1 MLSPGSLAQPAE
13 LESACAQ
20 QSSVLHSANK
30 FLGSMPFTQLQ
41 GQPLQNLFP
50 SDDWWL
56 LMTLPAFAWCA
67 LYTNRQGR
75 YCSEGALRSCGVWQE
90 AGTCTGCRSC
100 ACSPDSSQWAA
111 CTWGTAWCAPG
122 SNSGSRSLR
131 CSSGSTYALLHSP
144 PAEHHTTYLS
154 KSCTHVSSIVYQPG
168 SSDRLCL
175 CMMQAPGFM
184 KGALPRTLHTRVTEW
199 SPHHHAR

>member
-1 MLSPGSLAQPAE
+1 MLSPGPLAQPAE
-13 LESACAQ
+13 LKSACAQ
-20 QSSVLHSANK
+20 QSSVLHSAHN
-30 FLGSMPFTQLQ
+30 FGSMPLTQLQ
-41 GQPLQNLFP
+41 GQASQNLFP

-56 LMTLPAFAWCA
+56 LLTLPAFAWCA
-67 LYTNRQGR
+67 LYMTRQGR

-144 PAEHHTTYLS
+144 PAGHHTTYLS
-154 KSCTHVSSIVYQPG
+154 KSCMHASSI
-168 SSDRLCL
+168 L
-175 CMMQAPGFM
+175 
-184 KGALPRTLHTRVTEW
+184 
-199 SPHHHAR
+199 